1 MNLEI
6 LIIPVRVQGPEAPGE
21 IIQALEQVNTLDP
34 ALDVV
39 ILGRGGG
46 SLEDL
51 WAFNDEGV
59 ARAICGCQVPVMSAV
74 GHEIDFTI
82 SDFVAD
88 VRAPTPS
95 AAAEMVVAKKE
106 HLLNVLDVLQSRME
120 KGVHYS
126 LNAWKSAL
134 KLSLQGLADPR
145 KKVVDLSLKNDDITQ
160 RLIHV
165 SSQARQR
172 KQDKWKHVSGMFLFF
187 SPLGKIKVWRE
198 ELSRKNEK
206 FKTLLQWKLER
217 YSGALAKS
225 VAQLDAASPLNILKR
240 GYSITRTWPGN
251 EIVRDASSLTLQQA
265 LNVKLSKEKFSAGLK
280 RLRSPNV

>member
-1 MNLEI
+1 VNLEI

-21 IIQALEQVNTLDP
+21 IIQALERVNTLDP

-39 ILGRGGG
+39 ILARGGG

-106 HLLNVLDVLQSRME
+106 HLLKLSDVLQSRRKKE
-120 KGVHYS
+120 RV
-126 LNAWKSAL
+126 KSRTSGKKAL
-134 KLSLQGLADPR
+134 KNPIAKACRSSEKEVTSFEIDENTR
-145 KKVVDLSLKNDDITQ
+145 K
-160 RLIHV
+160 LIKECFPNANETG
-165 SSQARQR
+165 QW
-172 KQDKWKHVSGMFLFF
+172 KQVMGMYSFF
-187 SPLGKIKVWRE
+187 SPLGK
-198 ELSRKNEK
+198 
-206 FKTLLQWKLER
+206 
-217 YSGALAKS
+217 
-225 VAQLDAASPLNILKR
+225 
-240 GYSITRTWPGN
+240 
-251 EIVRDASSLTLQQA
+251 
-265 LNVKLSKEKFSAGLK
+265 
-280 RLRSPNV
+280 